1 MRSAIDKEKLEKLL
15 SELISIYSPYLK
27 EEKAMEFVL
36 NWFQERGLPAEYHRY
51 SEDRILNFKGINVVG
66 SLKGDKI
73 GPKVLLNGHIDT
85 VEKTQDWTKNP
96 LNPYREGDKL
106 FGLGALDMKSGVAS
120 IMMAVEAFH
129 RTYKSFAGEILY
141 TVVSDEEGPY
151 GLGTDALIL
160 DGITDGADVAIVPE
174 PSSGFT
180 GKPFPV
186 LCLGA
191 RGGWNYTVF
200 LKGKAAHAANPD
212 SGLSA
217 IVEASKLII
226 ELKKMSGLSD
236 KALGKGDLCVI
247 GINGGGAACSVAEKA
262 AFTVFRHVVR
272 GETKEYLIEEVLE
285 AANRAGIT
293 AEINVKFRDSPHSL
307 NGGFYPYTVEED
319 NEYTVVLK
327 ESIEEVTGEPTKID
341 YFSSIGDFNY
351 LGTRANIP
359 TFVFGPSGE
368 NYHTADE
375 YVNFS
380 SVASTA
386 DVIFRFLEKILVIE
400 NPDN

>member
-36 NWFQERGLPAEYHRY
+36 NWFQERGLPANYHKY

-66 SLKGDKI
+66 SIKGDRE

-85 VEKTQDWTKNP
+85 VEKTEDWTKDP
-96 LNPYREGDKL
+96 LKPLRDGDKL

-120 IMMAVEAFH
+120 IMMAVEAFY

-160 DGITDGADVAIVPE
+160 DGITDGVDVAIVPE

-180 GKPFPV
+180 AKPFPV

-200 LKGKAAHAANPD
+200 LKGKAAHAANPTL
-212 SGLSA
+212 GLSA
-217 IVEASKLII
+217 IVEASKLIL
-226 ELKKMSGLSD
+226 ELKKMDGLSD
-236 KALGKGDLCVI
+236 SSLGKGDLCVI

-262 AFTVFRHVVR
+262 SFTVFRHVVR

-285 AANRAGIT
+285 AAKRAGIT
-293 AEINVKFRDSPHSL
+293 AELDIKFRDSPHSL

-319 NEYTVVLK
+319 NEYTLVLK
-327 ESIEEVTGEPTKID
+327 ESIKEVTGESTKID

-368 NYHTADE
+368 NYHTSDE

-380 SVASTA
+380 SVVLTA
-386 DVIFRFLEKILVIE
+386 DVIFRFLEKTLVTQ
-400 NPDN
+400 NPDI

>member
-36 NWFQERGLPAEYHRY
+36 RWFEERGLPASYHKY
-51 SEDRILNFKGINVVG
+51 SENRILNFKGINVVG
-66 SLKGDKI
+66 SIKGDKK

-85 VEKTQDWTKNP
+85 VQKTEDWTKDP
-96 LNPYREGDKL
+96 LKSSREGDKL
-106 FGLGALDMKSGVAS
+106 FGLGSLDMKSGVAA
-120 IMMAVEAFH
+120 IMMAVEAFNKA
-129 RTYKSFAGEILY
+129 YKSFAGEILY
-141 TVVSDEEGPY
+141 TIVSDEEGPY

-160 DGITDGADVAIVPE
+160 DGITDDVDVAIVPE

-180 GKPFPV
+180 SKPFPV

-200 LKGKAAHAANPD
+200 IKGKSAHAANPKA
-212 SGLSA
+212 GLSA
-217 IVEASKLII
+217 IVEASKLIL
-226 ELKKMSGLSD
+226 ELKKMEGLFDS
-236 KALGKGDLCVI
+236 ALGKGDLCII

-262 AFTVFRHVVR
+262 SFTVFRHVVR
-272 GETKEYLIEEVLE
+272 GESKEYLVEEVLK
-285 AANRAGIT
+285 AANNAGIS
-293 AEINVKFRDSPHSL
+293 AEIEIKFRDSPHSL
-307 NGGFYPYTVEED
+307 NGGFHPYTVEED
-319 NEYTVVLK
+319 NHYTLILK
-327 ESIEEVTGEPTKID
+327 ESIEEVVGEPTKID

-351 LGTRANIP
+351 LGTRVNVP

-368 NYHTADE
+368 NYHMKDE

-380 SVASTA
+380 SVVATA
-386 DVIFRFLEKILVIE
+386 DVIFRFLEKVLITQ
-400 NPDN
+400 NPDT

>member
-1 MRSAIDKEKLEKLL
+1 MKSAIDKGKLEKLL

-27 EEKAMEFVL
+27 EEKAMEYIL
-36 NWFQERGLPAEYHRY
+36 NWFHERDLPARYHRY
-51 SEDRILNFKGINVVG
+51 SEDRILNFEGINVIG
-66 SLKGDKI
+66 SIKGDKK
-73 GPKVLLNGHIDT
+73 GPRVLLNGHIDT
-85 VEKTQDWTKNP
+85 VEKTEDWTKDP
-96 LNPYREGDKL
+96 LKSSRESDKL
-106 FGLGALDMKSGVAS
+106 YGLGSLDMKSGIAAM
-120 IMMAVEAFH
+120 MMAVEAFSAS
-129 RTYKSFAGEILY
+129 YKSFAGEILY

-160 DGITDGADVAIVPE
+160 DGITDDVDVAIVAE

-180 GKPFPV
+180 AKPFPV

-200 LKGKAAHAANPD
+200 LKGKAAHAANPKL
-212 SGLSA
+212 GLSA
-217 IVEASKLII
+217 IVEASKLIL
-226 ELKKMSGLSD
+226 ELKKMDGLSD
-236 KALGKGDLCVI
+236 SKLGKGDVCII
-247 GINGGGAACSVAEKA
+247 GINGGGAACSVAERA

-285 AANRAGIT
+285 AAKKAGIT
-293 AEINVKFRDSPHSL
+293 AEIEIKFRDSPHSL
-307 NGGFYPYTVEED
+307 NGGFNPYTVEED
-319 NEYTVVLK
+319 NEYTLLLK

-368 NYHTADE
+368 NYHMADE

-380 SVASTA
+380 SVVSTA
-386 DVIFRFLEKILVIE
+386 DVIYRFLEKTLVK
-400 NPDN
+400 